1 MRSYAVIPPLMLDSR
16 QRRLVFNNENGALI
30 DMETEFKVRR
40 FRLYRYLL
48 IHFVLIQ
55 NQTTIP

>member
-30 DMETEFKVRR
+30 DMETEFKVRKIC
-40 FRLYRYLL
+40 YYGQILL
-48 IHFVLIQ
+48 EHLHDSL
-55 NQTTIP
+55 